1 MPTFEMPPATRNAD
15 GGERRVGFELEFAGL
30 DLDGAA
36 GAVRELFGGE
46 RVEEGPF
53 RLRVEGSELGDFAIE
68 VDATLLQ
75 ERKYMEPL
83 EEIQASIES
92 IDLSELEEP
101 IEKTLGW
108 LAELVVPFE
117 VTTPPIPLSELAEV
131 DRLRHALA
139 GRGALG
145 TGSRLRYAMGLHIN
159 PEVPSVSAASLCDHL
174 RAFLV
179 LYEQLL
185 EASDVDLTRS
195 LTPFINPFPD
205 AYLRLALAPGYAPST
220 AELAA
225 DYVAHNP
232 TRNRPLDLLP
242 LFVHLLGPE
251 VLDGVADDEPLS
263 ARPTFHYRLPNCR
276 IDDPAWT
283 VAEEWNR
290 WVEVERLAADP
301 EELARRSAEV
311 AAARRSLWERL
322 RERALR
328 ALGRAESAA

>member
-1 MPTFEMPPATRNAD
+1 MSQAIFEMPPETRNAE
-15 GGERRVGFELEFAGL
+15 GEERRVGFELEFAGL

-36 GAVRELFGGE
+36 NAVKELFGGDLV
-46 RVEEGPF
+46 REGPF
-53 RLRVEGSELGDFAIE
+53 HLRIAGTAWGDFELE

-83 EEIQASIES
+83 KELASAVEA

-101 IEKTLGW
+101 IDKAAGW

-117 VTTPPIPLSELAEV
+117 IATPPIALGELSRVEQ
-131 DRLRHALA
+131 LRAALA
-139 GRGALG
+139 DRGALG
-145 TGSRLRYAMGLHIN
+145 TGSRLRYAMGLHLN
-159 PEVPSVSAASLCDHL
+159 PEVPSLAADGILRHL

-179 LYEQLL
+179 LYEWLV
-185 EASDVDLTRS
+185 ESSDVDLTRA

-205 AYLRLALAPGYAPST
+205 AYLLLALDPAYAPSIE
-220 AELAA
+220 ELAA

-251 VLDGVADDEPLS
+251 VLAGVADDEPLKS
-263 ARPTFHYRLPNCR
+263 RPTFHYRLPNCR
-276 IDDPAWT
+276 IDDPNWT

-290 WVEVERLAADP
+290 WVEVERLAARPD
-301 EELARRSAEV
+301 ELARRSTT
-311 AAARRSLWERL
+311 AAAAKRGLWQRIKQRTRDLLRRQ
-322 RERALR
+322 
-328 ALGRAESAA
+328 G